1 MNVIIY
7 WKTGDYADVYN
18 VDEVRTPTP
27 EEPFLRTIKKLRSG
41 GSEVPEDAEGGGAKG
56 GEFETARFAADE
68 IRGHQIFLTLDDV
81 RRGYRP

>member
-1 MNVIIY
+1 VNVIIY

-27 EEPFLRTIKKLRSG
+27 EEPYLRTIKKLRRDGAASDG
-41 GSEVPEDAEGGGAKG
+41 ADAGS
-56 GEFETARFAADE
+56 GEFETARFSADE